1 MTTDPSAV
9 SPPIR
14 ALIVDDEPTARRGMR
29 LLLGNQPDVIVAG
42 EAAYPAE
49 AVEMIGQLKPDL
61 VLLDVQMPQGNGF
74 DVIDKVGAS
83 LMPMVIFVTA
93 YDNYALRAFEVSAID
108 YVLKPFEDDRFY
120 AAIQRARES
129 IRQRKAEALNTRLT
143 RLLHFLETHPADEAT
158 ARTAADAF
166 SDRILVK
173 SSGEII
179 FLKYEEI
186 DWIEA
191 EGDYMVFHVA
201 GKTHLLRE
209 TMARLEARLD
219 PKRFI
224 RIHRSTIV
232 NVDRVRKLTPSFVGE
247 YTAVLQD
254 GTKLKLSRSYQERLQ
269 EMLKNAL

>member
-1 MTTDPSAV
+1 MSSDL
-9 SPPIR
+9 SPPSGPIR
-14 ALIVDDEPTARRGMR
+14 TLIVDDEPAARRGIR
-29 LLLGNQPDVIVAG
+29 LLLENQADILVAG
-42 EAAYPAE
+42 EAGHPAE
-49 AVEMIGQLKPDL
+49 AVELITQLKPDL
-61 VLLDVQMPQGNGF
+61 VLLDVQMPQGDGF
-74 DVIDKVGAS
+74 DVITKVGIAA
-83 LMPMVIFVTA
+83 MPTVIFVTA
-93 YDNYALRAFEVSAID
+93 YDDYALRAFEVNAID
-108 YVLKPFEDDRFY
+108 YLLKPFEDARFY

-129 IRQRKAEALNTRLT
+129 VRQRRADALNTRLT
-143 RLLHFLETHPADEAT
+143 RLLQFLETRAPESSSE
-158 ARTAADAF
+158 RGGPDAF

-191 EGDYMVFHVA
+191 EGDYMVFHVG
-201 GKTHLLRE
+201 GKTHMLRE

-219 PKRFI
+219 PKRFM

-247 YTAVLQD
+247 YTVVLQD
-254 GTKLKLSRSYQERLQ
+254 GTKLKLSRSYQDRLQ